1 MAKNYGALA
10 KQAENATKGI
20 KDRELRKEAFR
31 ILLLQLMAGGG
42 TVTGTTRKKRST
54 RKKRTTRKKR
64 RPGRPAARKKT
75 KKKAARKKA
84 VKKARKRPGRRGGGV
99 VTTALNRLIAGN
111 YFRSAKDAATIFRE
125 LRKRRV
131 DIEPSQLR
139 MELLRFTRARKLRRK
154 IKMKGKKVTYLYS
167 KR

>member
-20 KDRELRKEAFR
+20 KNRELRKEAFR

-42 TVTGTTRKKRST
+42 TVPRTTRKKRV
-54 RKKRTTRKKR
+54 TRKKR
-64 RPGRPAARKKT
+64 RPGPKAGRKKAKT
-75 KKKAARKKA
+75 KAKKKAVR
-84 VKKARKRPGRRGGGV
+84 KKARKRPGRRGGGV
-99 VTTALNRLIAGN
+99 VTTALNRLLARN
-111 YFRSAKDAATIFRE
+111 YFRAPKDAATVFKE
-125 LRKRRV
+125 LRRRRV

-139 MELLRFTRARKLRRK
+139 MELLRFTRARKLKRK
-154 IKMKGKKVTYLYS
+154 IRMKGRKVTYLYG

>member
-42 TVTGTTRKKRST
+42 TVKGTARKKRV
-54 RKKRTTRKKR
+54 TRKKR
-64 RPGRPAARKKT
+64 RPGPKAGRRKA
-75 KKKAARKKA
+75 KKKAAR
-84 VKKARKRPGRRGGGV
+84 KKARKRPGRRGGGV
-99 VTTALNRLIAGN
+99 VTTALNRLLAGN
-111 YFRSAKDAATIFRE
+111 YFRAPKDAATVFKE
-125 LRKRRV
+125 LRRRRV

-139 MELLRFTRARKLRRK
+139 MELLRFTRARKLKRK
-154 IKMKGKKVTYLYS
+154 IRMKGRKVTYLYS

>member
-1 MAKNYGALA
+1 MPKNYGALA
-10 KQAENATKGI
+10 KQAEKATKGI

-42 TVTGTTRKKRST
+42 TSPGTTRKKRAT

-64 RPGRPAARKKT
+64 RPGRPVTRKKT
-75 KKKAARKKA
+75 RKKAAKKKAA
-84 VKKARKRPGRRGGGV
+84 KRPGRRGGGV
-99 VTTALNRLIAGN
+99 VTTALNRLLAGN
-111 YFRSAKDAATIFRE
+111 YFRAPKDAATVFKE

-131 DIEPSQLR
+131 AIEPSQLR
-139 MELLRFTRARKLRRK
+139 MELLRFTRSRKLKRK
-154 IKMKGKKVTYLYS
+154 VRMKGRKVTYLYG

>member
-20 KDRELRKEAFR
+20 RDKELRKEAFR

-42 TVTGTTRKKRST
+42 TVQGTARKR
-54 RKKRTTRKKR
+54 RTTRKKR
-64 RPGRPAARKKT
+64 RPARKAISRKI
-75 KKKAARKKA
+75 KKKVAG
-84 VKKARKRPGRRGGGV
+84 KKARKRPGRRGGGV
-99 VTTALNRLIAGN
+99 VTTALNRLLAGN
-111 YFRSAKDAATIFRE
+111 YFRTPKDAATVFKE
-125 LRKRRV
+125 LRRRRV